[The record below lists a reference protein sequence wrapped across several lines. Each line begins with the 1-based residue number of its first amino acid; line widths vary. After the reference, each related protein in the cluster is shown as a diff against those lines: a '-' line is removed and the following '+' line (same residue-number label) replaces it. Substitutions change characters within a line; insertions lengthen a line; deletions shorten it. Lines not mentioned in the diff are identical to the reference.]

1 MRQLLSRRSPLQ
13 RGLKPARQLVMV
25 ASLLA
30 TITSFSLALAPA
42 LAPLP
47 AYAEAPL
54 NHNSQMLS
62 PLEPLEVI
70 TNKGIIVLEMEV
82 ARTDEERTRG
92 LMYRKS
98 LPERHGMMFDFGHDQ
113 PIYMWMKNTYIPL
126 DMLFI
131 RSDGTIV
138 RIEEMTTPFSTR
150 TIPSGEPAQAV
161 IELAGGS
168 ARRLGIAP
176 GDKVSHPIFHKP

>member
-1 MRQLLSRRSPLQ
+1 MRPSFSRLPPMQRCLKQARLL
-13 RGLKPARQLVMV
+13 MV
-25 ASLLA
+25 SGSLL
-30 TITSFSLALAPA
+30 TALAGFGLSLPPL

-47 AYAEAPL
+47 AHAEAPAK
-54 NHNSQMLS
+54 HESQMLT
-62 PLEPLEVI
+62 PLEPAEVV
-70 TNKGIIVLEMEV
+70 TRKGVVMLEMEV

-98 LPERHGMMFDFGHDQ
+98 LPERHGMMFDFGYDQ

-131 RSDGTIV
+131 RSDGTIA

-150 TIPSGEPAQAV
+150 TISSGAPARVV

-168 ARRLGIAP
+168 SRRLGIAA
-176 GDKVSHPIFHKP
+176 GDKVAHPVFRKP